1 MQLTLVYQ
9 RPPLTLA
16 IFGGT
21 FSLLAPFSSR
31 HSLRFSFAFGHLPA
45 PTGLDYH
52 LQGSLNVSGSVRV
65 PHNILHHGQ
74 ERSAGVCGALFTFP
88 AADLVHQSN
97 TRSLCEIGHE
107 KIGDTRHHANSEGS
121 KVIATANILLP
132 GRKEFFWLETGVRVG
147 KEDELWRRRWQVAS
161 TALTLV

>member
-31 HSLRFSFAFGHLPA
+31 HSLRFSFAFGHLLA

-74 ERSAGVCGALFTFP
+74 ERSLECVVLFLRFRQRILCTSQIP
-88 AADLVHQSN
+88 GLCAKSDTKKLGIRVTTRTRKDLKS
-97 TRSLCEIGHE
+97 
-107 KIGDTRHHANSEGS
+107 
-121 KVIATANILLP
+121 
-132 GRKEFFWLETGVRVG
+132 
-147 KEDELWRRRWQVAS
+147 
-161 TALTLV
+161 